1 MEILFLVYCAI
12 GFVIVVAIDSQ
23 GAKQKGEQEPF
34 FRLFLPTL
42 LWPMFVLAGLGM
54 WLGDRFLAKK
64 KPSESL
70 SASKGSG
77 ALDTAGNTTP
87 ADSIAAENIQR
98 KPDEA

>member
-1 MEILFLVYCAI
+1 MLFLFLVYCAI
-12 GFVIVVAIDSQ
+12 GFVIVVAIVSQ
-23 GAKQKGEQEPF
+23 AGKQKGKQVPF
-34 FRLFLPTL
+34 FGLLLPTL

-54 WLGDRFLAKK
+54 WLGDRFLAEK

-70 SASKGSG
+70 SASKGSS

-87 ADSIAAENIQR
+87 ADSTAARNIQR

>member
-1 MEILFLVYCAI
+1 MLFLFLVYCAI

-23 GAKQKGEQEPF
+23 AGKQKGKQVPF
-34 FRLFLPTL
+34 FGLLLPTL

-54 WLGDRFLAKK
+54 WLGDRFLAEK

-70 SASKGSG
+70 SASKGSS
-77 ALDTAGNTTP
+77 ALDTAGNSTP
-87 ADSIAAENIQR
+87 PDSTAAENIQR